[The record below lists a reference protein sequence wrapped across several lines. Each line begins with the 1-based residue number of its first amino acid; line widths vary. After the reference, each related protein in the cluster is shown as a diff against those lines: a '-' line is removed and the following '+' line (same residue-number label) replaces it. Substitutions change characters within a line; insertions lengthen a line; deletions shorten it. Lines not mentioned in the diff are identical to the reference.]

1 MKRAGA
7 ARLDSRLHIGS
18 VPVFQLGVLYQGIID
33 RTAAHPYSR
42 RSQCRI
48 TLTISPICREIFHT
62 FRRQILE
69 KIMKRN
75 KYLKKITKFI
85 YAAFA
90 AFVPNPLLL
99 AFVVA
104 AIRASTANAAPG
116 DLFVGDLGSG
126 TIYKSAPDG
135 AQRTFATGLTNPLGL
150 AFDSDKDNRP

>member
-1 MKRAGA
+1 
-7 ARLDSRLHIGS
+7 
-18 VPVFQLGVLYQGIID
+18 
-33 RTAAHPYSR
+33 
-42 RSQCRI
+42 
-48 TLTISPICREIFHT
+48 
-62 FRRQILE
+62 
-69 KIMKRN
+69 MKRN
-75 KYLKKITKFI
+75 KYRKKITKFI

-104 AIRASTANAAPG
+104 AIGASTANAAPG

-135 AQRTFATGLTNPLGL
+135 TQRTFATGLTNPLGL